1 MVSNLLEIRNRIMN
15 LPNQIEDEIDE
26 IENSECDMSIAT
38 TY

>member
-1 MVSNLLEIRNRIMN
+1 MVSNLLQIKNRIKN
-15 LPNQIEDEIDE
+15 LPDQIEDD

>member
-15 LPNQIEDEIDE
+15 LPDQIEDE
-26 IENSECDMSIAT
+26 IENSECDMSIVT